1 MFVFVVLR
9 STWHGRCFMAAHTKS
24 MPMTAEPIASD
35 PVEFTTNQDV
45 GSLPQSPSTFES
57 LLEDHLPLVKTIVDR
72 MKRQLP
78 SRIDTEDLYSV
89 GVTGLVAAAQNFR
102 ETKNKSFI
110 PYASMRIRGA
120 VLDELRRMD
129 WMSRSG
135 RSKAKQL
142 GILISRIEQ
151 EQGGAVGP
159 EQLCEELNISETELN
174 ALMDSVRP
182 IKIIS
187 LDVPEEW
194 EENEHSLHE
203 IIPDD
208 TGISAFENLERK
220 ELTELIAERIK
231 QFPDVPKRV
240 LAMYY
245 YEGMKLAD
253 IAAAF
258 GLTESRIC
266 QIHTQAVGQLR
277 SYVFGLLA

>member
-1 MFVFVVLR
+1 MLLVL
-9 STWHGRCFMAAHTKS
+9 SCTWHRQCSRAAHTKS
-24 MPMTAEPIASD
+24 MPMTAEPIASET
-35 PVEFTTNQDV
+35 VEFAPNQDV
-45 GSLPQSPSTFES
+45 GPLPSSTSNFES
-57 LLEDHLPLVKTIVDR
+57 LLENHLPLVKTIVDR

-78 SRIDTEDLYSV
+78 SRIDIEDLYSV

-102 ETKNKSFI
+102 ENKNKSFI

-174 ALMDSVRP
+174 ALMDQVRP

-208 TGISAFENLERK
+208 TGISAFESLERK

-231 QFPDVPKRV
+231 QLPDVPKRV